1 MSAILVA
8 PRGGWRIVAGK
19 EFADHILSARF
30 YVLLVILGLAAGVPL
45 VLAAEQIRS
54 LADSVSGAQAV
65 FLALFI
71 IGPRDVSIFNLS
83 VTVESFVALAA
94 PLLGIAFAFDA
105 INGERADGTL
115 PRLVSQP
122 IHRDDIVNGKFTAAL
137 AVIALVLVAT
147 ITVIAGVGLLR
158 LGIVPEWSEVLRL
171 ILWVGVTL
179 VYVALWLAF
188 GLLLSVL
195 IRRAATAAL
204 VGFGVWMLIAM
215 FGQFIANLVLA
226 VIAPLS
232 GALTADQA
240 IATLQLR
247 AFVLRLLPTTLY
259 NEASTVLL
267 NPSLTQSSTPAT
279 IGQAIQAQQQIP
291 TLLSLDQSLLLVW
304 PQVVVLL
311 SLTVLCFA
319 GAYIRF
325 MREEVRA

>member
-1 MSAILVA
+1 MSAIPQA
-8 PRGGWRIVAGK
+8 PRGGWRIVAAK

-30 YVLLVILGLAAGVPL
+30 YVLLVVLGLAAGVPL
-45 VLAAEQIRS
+45 ILAAEQIRS

-65 FLALFI
+65 FLALFV

-105 INGERADGTL
+105 VNGERADGTL

-122 IHRDDIVNGKFTAAL
+122 IHRDDIVNGKFAASL
-137 AVIALVLVAT
+137 GVIALVLAAT
-147 ITVIAGVGLLR
+147 ITAIAGVGLLR

-171 ILWVGVTL
+171 VLWVGVTL

-188 GLLLSVL
+188 GLLLSVT

-232 GALTADQA
+232 GALTPDQA

-259 NEASTVLL
+259 NEASVVLL

-311 SLTVLCFA
+311 ALTVLCFA
-319 GAYIRF
+319 AAYVRF